1 MVISHNMADV
11 FEVADRVIVMR
22 LGQRVAAFNIK
33 ETNSNQVIAAITGAE
48 FGDNAKANSAI
59 GNRAP
64 GGNGQ

>member
-22 LGQRVAAFNIK
+22 LGQRVASFNVK
-33 ETNSNQVIAAITGAE
+33 ETSSNQVIAAITGAE
-48 FGDNAKANSAI
+48 FGDTAKANSAI
-59 GNRAP
+59 GNRAL